1 MYRQNRIVKSP
12 LLTIIKEAEARMFVH
27 LKTKTI
33 YSLLE
38 GAIFAKA
45 LADRCSEFKMP
56 AVGIADRENLFG
68 ALEFSEVLSDRGI
81 QPVIGCQLSLS
92 AREVNLKKLSAAD
105 HVSMLFLAKN
115 EIGYRNL
122 MELSSKFFLN
132 ETYRSEGISIRE
144 IDRFSDG
151 LICLSGADESP
162 INNLIRD
169 NKSKEAL
176 DLLTHFKRTFGNRF
190 YIEINRHPLADDFVK
205 KKNLES
211 DILDLADT
219 HRVPLVATNDVY
231 FLDKEL
237 YQPHDA
243 LLCIAEGSFVDQKQ
257 ARRSLSM
264 DHFFKSEN
272 EMRELFDDIPEAI
285 ENTVEIAMRCSFRP
299 KSREAMLPSFSK
311 NADEDLA
318 KQAKNGLEVRF
329 KELSVVSQKQVYL
342 DRISYEL
349 GVIENMGFSGYFL
362 IVADIV
368 KWAKAEGIPVGPG
381 RGSGAGSLVA
391 FALTITDLDPIKY
404 SLLFERFLNPSRI
417 SMPDFDIDFCMDRR
431 NEVIDYV
438 KNKYGKENV
447 AQIITFGAL
456 WSKAAIRDIGRV
468 LQLPYSQVDK
478 IAKLIPLQGTKPV
491 SLNEAMET
499 EDALIEEAKNDV
511 QVSRMLNISKELEGV
526 LRNASTHAAGIVIG
540 DRKLVE
546 LVPLYQDPRSD
557 MPATQFTK
565 DWVEK
570 AGLVKFDFLGL
581 KTLTIINEAVSL
593 VNSTTSANLDIN
605 KISLNDSATYK
616 LYSDAKTMSVFQVE
630 SKGMRDALVDLKPNS
645 LEDIIALVALYRPGP
660 MENIPAFCEAKN
672 DPEKR
677 QFLHPSIDNIL
688 DETHGIIVYQE
699 QVMEIA
705 QKMAGYSL
713 GDADLLRKAMGKKIK
728 EVMDSEKPKFLKG
741 ADKNGIENKIAEGI
755 WDLLAK
761 FANYGFNK
769 SHAAAYAVLSYQ
781 TAFLKAHHTAEF
793 ITASMNNDI
802 NNMEKFANYFDD
814 LNTFG
819 LTMCPPCIN
828 RSEVKFSVS
837 EDKILFGLGAIKN
850 VGYESMS
857 KIVENRKYNGNFID
871 IYDFAKRVHLKKVG
885 KRPLEMLIS
894 SGAFADFKYEDSA
907 MLDKVEELI
916 LYSAACHDEEG
927 SDQVNLFSNSIETI
941 KKPEFKSLVPL
952 PRSQKSKAIYD
963 VTGIHF
969 MSPFK
974 YKPNFYESLGIKK
987 FDALLETTTEF
998 KSIMTAGFITN
1009 LTSKT
1014 TNNGK
1019 QYFLVSLIDHRVK
1032 TFDVFIFP
1040 DRLTALTGKLEVG
1053 TFVLLVLEKIKDQNG
1068 YSRINVKSVRD
1079 LEKFI
1084 GDRKQKQYHFVIS
1097 TNCQVNRISS
1107 LLKDAVME
1115 ESPSDGNVLITVK
1128 DEENQEKTNIS
1139 LPYLYDISS
1148 EVIESIKSVE
1158 GVFEIEAN

>member
-1 MYRQNRIVKSP
+1 
-12 LLTIIKEAEARMFVH
+12 MFVH

-45 LADRCSEFKMP
+45 LANRCCEFKMP
-56 AVGIADRENLFG
+56 AVGIADRANLFG
-68 ALEFSEVLSDRGI
+68 ALEFSEVLSDNGI
-81 QPVIGCQLSLS
+81 QPIIGCQLPIS
-92 AREVNLKKLSAAD
+92 AKETDLKKLKVTD
-105 HVSMLFLAKN
+105 QISMLFLAKN
-115 EIGYRNL
+115 ETGYRNL

-132 ETYRSEGISIRE
+132 DVYRFEGMSIKE
-144 IDRFSDG
+144 INKFSDG
-151 LICLSGADESP
+151 LICLSGGDESP
-162 INNLIRD
+162 INSLLRD
-169 NKSKEAL
+169 NKIKEAEN
-176 DLLTHFKRTFGNRF
+176 LLLGFKKTFGDRF
-190 YIEINRHPLADDFVK
+190 YLEMNRHPLGENFCK
-205 KKNLES
+205 KIITEDN
-211 DILDLADT
+211 ILDLADK
-219 HRVPLVATNDVY
+219 HNLPLVATNDVY
-231 FLDKEL
+231 FLEKEL
-237 YQPHDA
+237 HQPHDA
-243 LLCIAEGSFVDQKQ
+243 LLCISEGSYVDQQ
-257 ARRSLSM
+257 QERRSLSV
-264 DHFFKSEN
+264 DHYFKSEN
-272 EMRELFDDIPEAI
+272 EMKDLFDDIPEAI

-299 KSREAMLPSFSK
+299 TSRDAMLPRFSP
-311 NADEDLA
+311 NADADLEQETKKGLDLRL
-318 KQAKNGLEVRF
+318 KQ
-329 KELSVVSQKQVYL
+329 LSGVGDEKVYL
-342 DRISYEL
+342 DRVSYEL
-349 GVIENMGFSGYFL
+349 EVIKNMGFSGYFL

-391 FALTITDLDPIKY
+391 FSLTITDLDPIKY

-431 NEVIDYV
+431 NEIIDYV
-438 KNKYGKENV
+438 KQKYGKENV

-468 LQLPYSQVDK
+468 LQLPYSRVDK
-478 IAKLIPLQGTKPV
+478 IAKLIPVQGTKPI

-499 EDALIEEAKNDV
+499 EEALIEEARSDE
-511 QVSRMLNISKELEGV
+511 QVSRMLNISRELEGV

-565 DWVEK
+565 DWVER

-593 VNSTTSANLDIN
+593 VNLSSSIDLDIN
-605 KISLNDSATYK
+605 KIPLNDIETFK
-616 LYSDAKTMSVFQVE
+616 LYSEAKTMSVFQVE
-630 SKGMRDALVDLKPNS
+630 SKGMRDALIDLKPNT

-672 DPEKR
+672 DPKKR
-677 QFLHPSIDNIL
+677 QFLHPSIDKIL

-728 EVMDSEKPKFLKG
+728 EVMDAEKPKFLEG
-741 ADKNGIENKIAEGI
+741 ADKNGIENKTAEGI

-781 TAFLKAHHTAEF
+781 TAYLKTHHPAEF

-802 NNMEKFANYFDD
+802 NNMEKFSNYFDD
-814 LNTFG
+814 INAFG

-828 RSEVKFSVS
+828 RSEVKFSVIK
-837 EDKILFGLGAIKN
+837 DRILFGLGAIKN
-850 VGYESMS
+850 VGIESMS
-857 KIVENRKYNGNFID
+857 KIVENRKMNGKFID
-871 IYDFAKRVHLKKVG
+871 IYDFAKRVPLKKIG

-894 SGAFADFKYEDSA
+894 SGAFAEFNFENTA
-907 MLDKVEELI
+907 LLERLEELI
-916 LYSAACHDEEG
+916 LYSSACHEEEG
-927 SDQVNLFSNSIETI
+927 SRQVNLFSNSIETI
-941 KKPEFKSLVPL
+941 KKPEFKTTNSSS
-952 PRSQKSKAIYD
+952 RSMKSKEIYD
-963 VTGIHF
+963 VTGIYF
-969 MSPFK
+969 ISP
-974 YKPNFYESLGIKK
+974 YNYEPAFYESLGIK
-987 FDALLETTTEF
+987 EF
-998 KSIMTAGFITN
+998 STLSKSLADFQSIMTAGFITD
-1009 LTSKT
+1009 LSLKT
-1014 TNNGK
+1014 TKDGR

-1040 DRLTALTGKLEVG
+1040 DRLTALTADLLVG
-1053 TFVLLVLEKIKDQNG
+1053 EFVLLVIEKTKDKNG
-1068 YSRINVKSVRD
+1068 HGRINVKSVRN

-1084 GDRKQKQYHFVIS
+1084 GDRKRKQYHFVIG
-1097 TNCQVNRISS
+1097 TNCKVSRISS
-1107 LLKDAVME
+1107 LLKGAVMKQT
-1115 ESPSDGNVLITVK
+1115 SDGGNVLITVK
-1128 DEENQEKTNIS
+1128 DEESQEKTNIS
-1139 LPYLYDISS
+1139 LPYFYDISS
-1148 EVIESIKSVE
+1148 EVIENIKAIE
-1158 GVFEIEAN
+1158 GVFEIQAE

>member
-1 MYRQNRIVKSP
+1 
-12 LLTIIKEAEARMFVH
+12 MFVH

-45 LADRCSEFKMP
+45 LADRCCEFKMP
-56 AVGIADRENLFG
+56 AVGIADRANLFG
-68 ALEFSEVLSDRGI
+68 ALEFSEVLSDNGI
-81 QPVIGCQLSLS
+81 QPIIGCQLPINSK
-92 AREVNLKKLSAAD
+92 EINLKKSSATD
-105 HVSMLFLAKN
+105 QISMLFFAKN
-115 EIGYRNL
+115 EVGYRNL

-132 ETYRSEGISIRE
+132 DTYRFEGMRISE
-144 IDRFSDG
+144 IDKFSDG
-151 LICLSGADESP
+151 LICLSGGDESP
-162 INNLIRD
+162 INNLLRE
-169 NKSKEAL
+169 NKFKDAEN
-176 DLLTHFKRTFGNRF
+176 LLLHFKRTFGDRF
-190 YIEINRHPLADDFVK
+190 YLEMNRHPLGDNFSMKV
-205 KKNLES
+205 NTESNILEM
-211 DILDLADT
+211 ADT
-219 HRVPLVATNDVY
+219 HNLPLVATNDVY
-231 FLDKEL
+231 FLDQEL
-237 YQPHDA
+237 YEPHDA

-257 ARRSLSM
+257 ERRSLSM
-264 DHFFKSEN
+264 DHYFKSEN
-272 EMRELFDDIPEAI
+272 EMKDLFDDIPEAI

-299 KSREAMLPSFSK
+299 RSRDAMLPRFSP
-311 NADEDLA
+311 NADADLA
-318 KQAKNGLEVRF
+318 QEAKKGLEVRF
-329 KELSVVSQKQVYL
+329 KELSGMDDKKVYL
-342 DRISYEL
+342 DRVSYEL
-349 GVIENMGFSGYFL
+349 AVIKNMGFSGYFL

-368 KWAKAEGIPVGPG
+368 KWAKAKGIPVGPG

-391 FALTITDLDPIKY
+391 YALTITDLDPIKY

-431 NEVIDYV
+431 NEIIDYV
-438 KNKYGKENV
+438 KQKYGKQNV

-456 WSKAAIRDIGRV
+456 WSKAAVRDIGRV
-468 LQLPYSQVDK
+468 LQLPYSRVDK
-478 IAKLIPLQGTKPV
+478 IAKLIPVQGTKPV
-491 SLNEAMET
+491 SLSEAMQT
-499 EDALIEEAKNDV
+499 EEALIDEAKNDE
-511 QVSRMLNISKELEGV
+511 QVSRMLNISREMEGV

-581 KTLTIINEAVSL
+581 KTLTIIKEAVSL
-593 VNSTTSANLDIN
+593 VNSTSSTDLDIN
-605 KISLNDSATYK
+605 KIPLNDAQTFK

-630 SKGMRDALVDLKPNS
+630 SKGMRDALIDLKPNS

-672 DPEKR
+672 DPKKR
-677 QFLHPSIDNIL
+677 QFLHASIDKIL

-728 EVMDSEKPKFLKG
+728 EVMDAEKPKFLKG
-741 ADKNGIENKIAEGI
+741 ADKNGIENRTADAI

-781 TAFLKAHHTAEF
+781 TAYLKTHHTAEF

-802 NNMEKFANYFDD
+802 NNMEKFSNYFDD
-814 LNTFG
+814 INAFG

-837 EDKILFGLGAIKN
+837 KEKILFGLGAIKN
-850 VGYESMS
+850 VGFEAMS
-857 KIVENRKYNGNFID
+857 KIVENRNRKGKFVD
-871 IYDFAKRVHLKKVG
+871 IYDFAKRVPLKKIG
-885 KRPLEMLIS
+885 KRPLEMLIN
-894 SGAFADFKYEDSA
+894 SGAFADFKSENTA
-907 MLDKVEELI
+907 ILENLEELI
-916 LYSAACHDEEG
+916 LYSAACHDEEA
-927 SDQVNLFSNSIETI
+927 SSQVNLFSNSIETI
-941 KKPEFKSLVPL
+941 KKPEFKPLNSISRSL
-952 PRSQKSKAIYD
+952 RAKEIYD
-963 VTGIHF
+963 VTGIYF
-969 MSPFK
+969 MSPFN
-974 YKPNFYESLGIKK
+974 YEASFYESLGIRE
-987 FDALLETTTEF
+987 FGTLSNTTSDF
-998 KSIMTAGFITN
+998 RSIMTAGFITDVT
-1009 LTSKT
+1009 LKT

-1040 DRLTALTGKLEVG
+1040 DRLTTLTVELEVG
-1053 TFVLLVLEKIKDQNG
+1053 AFVLLVIEKTKDQNG
-1068 YSRINVKSVRD
+1068 HSRVNVKSVRN

-1084 GDRKQKQYHFVIS
+1084 SDRKRKQYHFVIS
-1097 TNCQVNRISS
+1097 NKCQVSRISS
-1107 LLKDAVME
+1107 LLKSALMNETSDEGNVSITVQDE
-1115 ESPSDGNVLITVK
+1115 ES
-1128 DEENQEKTNIS
+1128 QEKTNIS
-1139 LPYLYDISS
+1139 LPYVYDISS
-1148 EVIESIKSVE
+1148 EVIENIKAVE
-1158 GVFEIEAN
+1158 GVFEIQAE

>member
-1 MYRQNRIVKSP
+1 M
-12 LLTIIKEAEARMFVH
+12 
-27 LKTKTI
+27 
-33 YSLLE
+33 
-38 GAIFAKA
+38 G
-45 LADRCSEFKMP
+45 LADEH
-56 AVGIADRENLFG
+56 
-68 ALEFSEVLSDRGI
+68 
-81 QPVIGCQLSLS
+81 SL
-92 AREVNLKKLSAAD
+92 
-105 HVSMLFLAKN
+105 
-115 EIGYRNL
+115 
-122 MELSSKFFLN
+122 
-132 ETYRSEGISIRE
+132 
-144 IDRFSDG
+144 
-151 LICLSGADESP
+151 
-162 INNLIRD
+162 
-169 NKSKEAL
+169 
-176 DLLTHFKRTFGNRF
+176 
-190 YIEINRHPLADDFVK
+190 
-205 KKNLES
+205 
-211 DILDLADT
+211 
-219 HRVPLVATNDVY
+219 PLVATNDVY
-231 FLDKEL
+231 FLNKEF

-257 ARRSLSM
+257 TRRTLSM
-264 DHFFKSEN
+264 DHFFKPEN
-272 EMRELFDDIPEAI
+272 EMRKLFDDIPEAI
-285 ENTVEIAMRCSFRP
+285 DNTVEIAMRCSFRP
-299 KSREAMLPSFSK
+299 KSRDAMLPRFSK

-318 KQAKNGLEVRF
+318 KEARTGLDERF
-329 KELSVVSQKQVYL
+329 KETPLVSEKKVYL

-431 NEVIDYV
+431 NEIIDYV
-438 KNKYGKENV
+438 KQKYGKENV

-468 LQLPYSQVDK
+468 LQLPYSRVDR
-478 IAKLIPLQGTKPV
+478 IAKLIPLQGTKPI
-491 SLNEAMET
+491 SLNKAMET
-499 EDALIEEAKNDV
+499 EEALIEEANNDE
-511 QVSRMLNISKELEGV
+511 QVSRMLNLSKELEGV

-557 MPATQFTK
+557 MPATQFSK

-593 VNSTTSANLDIN
+593 VNSTGSANFDIN
-605 KISLNDSATYK
+605 KISLNDGETFK

-713 GDADLLRKAMGKKIK
+713 GEADILRKAMGKKIK

-741 ADKNGIENKIAEGI
+741 ADKNGIENNIAEGI

-781 TAFLKAHHTAEF
+781 TAYLKTHHTPEF

-802 NNMEKFANYFDD
+802 NNMEKFSNYFDD
-814 LNTFG
+814 MDAFG
-819 LTMCPPCIN
+819 LKMCPPCIN

-837 EDKILFGLGAIKN
+837 KDKIIFGLGAIKN
-850 VGYESMS
+850 VGFESMS
-857 KIVENRKYNGNFID
+857 KIVEIRKENGRFID
-871 IYDFAKRVHLKKVG
+871 IYDFAKRVALKKVG

-907 MLDKVEELI
+907 MLEKVEELI
-916 LYSAACHDEEG
+916 LYSAACHDEER
-927 SDQVNLFSNSIETI
+927 SDQVSLFSNSIETI
-941 KKPEFKSLVPL
+941 KKPEFKFVAPLSRSL
-952 PRSQKSKAIYD
+952 KSKEIYD
-963 VTGIHF
+963 VTGVHF

-974 YKPNFYESLGIKK
+974 HEPHFYESLGIKK
-987 FDALLETTTEF
+987 FGTLLETTVDF
-998 KSIMTAGFITN
+998 QSIMTAGFITN
-1009 LTSKT
+1009 LTLKT

-1019 QYFLVSLIDHRVK
+1019 QYFLVSLVDHRVK
-1032 TFDVFIFP
+1032 NYDVFIFP
-1040 DRLTALTGKLEVG
+1040 DRLTTLNAELVVG

-1068 YSRINVKSVRD
+1068 YVRINVKSVRN

-1084 GDRKQKQYHFVIS
+1084 GDRKHKQYHFVIGA
-1097 TNCQVNRISS
+1097 NCQVSRISS

-1115 ESPSDGNVLITVK
+1115 ESPRDGNVLITVK
-1128 DEENQEKTNIS
+1128 DEESQEKTSIS
-1139 LPYLYDISS
+1139 LPFLYNISS
-1148 EVIESIKSVE
+1148 EVMESIKSVE
-1158 GVFEIEAN
+1158 GVFEVQAD

>member
-1 MYRQNRIVKSP
+1 
-12 LLTIIKEAEARMFVH
+12 MFVH

-45 LADRCSEFKMP
+45 LADRCCEFKMP
-56 AVGIADRENLFG
+56 AVGIADRANLFG
-68 ALEFSEVLSDRGI
+68 ALEFSEVLSDNGI
-81 QPVIGCQLSLS
+81 QPIIGCQLPINSK
-92 AREVNLKKLSAAD
+92 EINLKKSSATD
-105 HVSMLFLAKN
+105 QISMLFFAKN
-115 EIGYRNL
+115 EVGYRNL

-132 ETYRSEGISIRE
+132 DTYRFEGMRISE
-144 IDRFSDG
+144 IDKFSDG
-151 LICLSGADESP
+151 LICLSGGDESP
-162 INNLIRD
+162 INNLLRE
-169 NKSKEAL
+169 NKFKDAEN
-176 DLLTHFKRTFGNRF
+176 LLLHFKRTFGDRF
-190 YIEINRHPLADDFVK
+190 YLEMNRHPLGDNFSMKV
-205 KKNLES
+205 NTESNILEM
-211 DILDLADT
+211 ADT
-219 HRVPLVATNDVY
+219 HNLPLVATNDVY
-231 FLDKEL
+231 FLDQEL
-237 YQPHDA
+237 YEPHDA

-257 ARRSLSM
+257 ERRSLSM
-264 DHFFKSEN
+264 DHYFKSEN
-272 EMRELFDDIPEAI
+272 EMKDLFDDIPEAI

-299 KSREAMLPSFSK
+299 RSRDAMLPRFSP
-311 NADEDLA
+311 NADADLA
-318 KQAKNGLEVRF
+318 QEAKKGLEVRF
-329 KELSVVSQKQVYL
+329 KELSGMDDKKVYL
-342 DRISYEL
+342 DRVSYEL
-349 GVIENMGFSGYFL
+349 AVIKNMGFSGYFL

-368 KWAKAEGIPVGPG
+368 KWAKAKGIPVGPG

-391 FALTITDLDPIKY
+391 YALTITDLDPIKY

-431 NEVIDYV
+431 NEIIDYV
-438 KNKYGKENV
+438 KQKYGKQNV

-456 WSKAAIRDIGRV
+456 WSKAAVRDIGRV
-468 LQLPYSQVDK
+468 LQLPYSRVDK
-478 IAKLIPLQGTKPV
+478 IAKLIPVQGTKPV
-491 SLNEAMET
+491 SLSEAMQT
-499 EDALIEEAKNDV
+499 EEALIDEAKNDE
-511 QVSRMLNISKELEGV
+511 QVSRMLNISRELEGV

-581 KTLTIINEAVSL
+581 KTLTIIKEAVSL
-593 VNSTTSANLDIN
+593 VNSASSTDLDIN
-605 KISLNDSATYK
+605 KIPLNDAQTFK

-630 SKGMRDALVDLKPNS
+630 SKGMRDALIDLKPNS

-672 DPEKR
+672 DPNKR
-677 QFLHPSIDNIL
+677 QFLHASIDKIL

-728 EVMDSEKPKFLKG
+728 EVMDAEKPKFLKG
-741 ADKNGIENKIAEGI
+741 ADKNGIENRTADAI

-781 TAFLKAHHTAEF
+781 TAYLKTHHTAEF

-802 NNMEKFANYFDD
+802 NNMEKFSNYFDD
-814 LNTFG
+814 INAFG

-837 EDKILFGLGAIKN
+837 KEKILFGLGAIKN
-850 VGYESMS
+850 VGFEAMS
-857 KIVENRKYNGNFID
+857 KIVENRNRKGKFVD
-871 IYDFAKRVHLKKVG
+871 IYDFAKRVPLKKIG
-885 KRPLEMLIS
+885 KRPLEMLIN
-894 SGAFADFKYEDSA
+894 SGAFADFKSENTAILES
-907 MLDKVEELI
+907 LEELI
-916 LYSAACHDEEG
+916 LYSAACHDEEA
-927 SDQVNLFSNSIETI
+927 SSQVNLFSNSIETI
-941 KKPEFKSLVPL
+941 KKPEFKPLNSISRSL
-952 PRSQKSKAIYD
+952 RAKEIYD
-963 VTGIHF
+963 VTGIYF
-969 MSPFK
+969 MSPFN
-974 YKPNFYESLGIKK
+974 YEASFYESLGIRE
-987 FDALLETTTEF
+987 FGTLSNTTSDF
-998 KSIMTAGFITN
+998 RSIMTAGFITDVT
-1009 LTSKT
+1009 LKT

-1040 DRLTALTGKLEVG
+1040 DRLTTLTVELEVG
-1053 TFVLLVLEKIKDQNG
+1053 AFVLLVIEKTKDQNG
-1068 YSRINVKSVRD
+1068 HSRVNVKSVRN

-1084 GDRKQKQYHFVIS
+1084 SDRKRKQYHFVIS
-1097 TNCQVNRISS
+1097 NKCQVSRISS
-1107 LLKDAVME
+1107 LLKSALMNENSDEGNVSITVQDE
-1115 ESPSDGNVLITVK
+1115 ES
-1128 DEENQEKTNIS
+1128 QEKTNIS
-1139 LPYLYDISS
+1139 LPYVYDISS
-1148 EVIESIKSVE
+1148 EVIENIKAVE
-1158 GVFEIEAN
+1158 GVFEIQAE

>member
-1 MYRQNRIVKSP
+1 
-12 LLTIIKEAEARMFVH
+12 MFVH

-45 LADRCSEFKMP
+45 LADRCCDFKMP
-56 AVGIADRENLFG
+56 AVGIADRANLFG
-68 ALEFSEVLSDRGI
+68 ALEFSEVLSDNGI
-81 QPVIGCQLSLS
+81 QPIIGCQLPINSK
-92 AREVNLKKLSAAD
+92 EIDLKKISVTD
-105 HVSMLFLAKN
+105 QFSMLFLAKN
-115 EIGYRNL
+115 EVGYRNL

-132 ETYRSEGISIRE
+132 DTYRFEGMPISE
-144 IDRFSDG
+144 IDKSSDG
-151 LICLSGADESP
+151 LICLSGGDESP
-162 INNLIRD
+162 INNLLRD
-169 NKSKEAL
+169 NKFKDAEN
-176 DLLTHFKRTFGNRF
+176 LLLHFKRTFGDRF
-190 YIEINRHPLADDFVK
+190 YLEMNRHPLGDNFSQKVNAESNILEMADIH
-205 KKNLES
+205 NL
-211 DILDLADT
+211 
-219 HRVPLVATNDVY
+219 PLVATNDVY
-231 FLDKEL
+231 FLDQEL

-257 ARRSLSM
+257 ERRSLSM

-272 EMRELFDDIPEAI
+272 EMKDLFYDIPEAI

-299 KSREAMLPSFSK
+299 RSRDAMLPRFSP
-311 NADEDLA
+311 NADADLVQEA
-318 KQAKNGLEVRF
+318 KKGLEVRF
-329 KELSVVSQKQVYL
+329 NELSGVVDKKVYL
-342 DRISYEL
+342 DRVSYEL
-349 GVIENMGFSGYFL
+349 SVIKNMGFSGYFL

-431 NEVIDYV
+431 NEIIDYV
-438 KNKYGKENV
+438 KQKYGKQNV

-456 WSKAAIRDIGRV
+456 WSKAAVRDIGRV
-468 LQLPYSQVDK
+468 LQLPYSRVDK
-478 IAKLIPLQGTKPV
+478 IAKLIPVQGTKPV
-491 SLNEAMET
+491 SLDSAMQT
-499 EDALIEEAKNDV
+499 EEALIEEAKNDE
-511 QVSRMLNISKELEGV
+511 QVSRMLNISRELEGV

-593 VNSTTSANLDIN
+593 VNSVSSTDLDIN
-605 KISLNDSATYK
+605 KIPLNDVQTFK

-630 SKGMRDALVDLKPNS
+630 SKGMRDALIDLKPNS

-672 DPEKR
+672 DPKKR

-705 QKMAGYSL
+705 QKMAGYTL

-728 EVMDSEKPKFLKG
+728 EVMDAEKPKFLEG
-741 ADKNGIENKIAEGI
+741 ADKNGIENKTADAI

-781 TAFLKAHHTAEF
+781 TAYLKSHHTAEF

-802 NNMEKFANYFDD
+802 NNMEKFSNYFDD
-814 LNTFG
+814 INAFG

-837 EDKILFGLGAIKN
+837 KEKILFGLGAIKN
-850 VGYESMS
+850 VGFEAMS
-857 KIVENRKYNGNFID
+857 KIVENRKRNGKFVD
-871 IYDFAKRVHLKKVG
+871 IYDFAKRVPLKKVG
-885 KRPLEMLIS
+885 KRPLEMLIN
-894 SGAFADFKYEDSA
+894 SGAFADFKSDNTALKES
-907 MLDKVEELI
+907 LEELI
-916 LYSAACHDEEG
+916 LYSAACHEEEE
-927 SDQVNLFSNSIETI
+927 SSQVNLFSNSIETI
-941 KKPEFKSLVPL
+941 KKPEFKLMKSIS
-952 PRSQKSKAIYD
+952 RSIRSKEIYD
-963 VTGIHF
+963 VTGIYF

-974 YKPNFYESLGIKK
+974 YEAHFYESLGIREFSTLTK
-987 FDALLETTTEF
+987 TTSDF
-998 KSIMTAGFITN
+998 KSIITAGFITETT
-1009 LTSKT
+1009 LKT

-1019 QYFLVSLIDHRVK
+1019 QYFLVNLIDHTVK

-1040 DRLTALTGKLEVG
+1040 DRLTALTTDLEVG
-1053 TFVLLVLEKIKDQNG
+1053 TFVLLVIEKIKEQNG
-1068 YSRINVKSVRD
+1068 HSRVNVKSVRN

-1084 GDRKQKQYHFVIS
+1084 NDRKRKQYHFVIS
-1097 TNCQVNRISS
+1097 NKCKVSRISS
-1107 LLKDAVME
+1107 LLKSALMNETPDQGNVSITVQDE
-1115 ESPSDGNVLITVK
+1115 ES
-1128 DEENQEKTNIS
+1128 QEKTNIS
-1139 LPYLYDISS
+1139 LPYFYDISS
-1148 EVIESIKSVE
+1148 EVIENIKAVE
-1158 GVFEIEAN
+1158 GVFDIQAE

>member
-1 MYRQNRIVKSP
+1 
-12 LLTIIKEAEARMFVH
+12 MFVH

-45 LADRCSEFKMP
+45 LADRCCEFKMP
-56 AVGIADRENLFG
+56 AVGIADRANLFG
-68 ALEFSEVLSDRGI
+68 ALEFSEVLSDNGI
-81 QPVIGCQLSLS
+81 QPIIGCQLPINSK
-92 AREVNLKKLSAAD
+92 EINLKKSSATD
-105 HVSMLFLAKN
+105 QISMLFFAKN
-115 EIGYRNL
+115 EVGYRNL

-132 ETYRSEGISIRE
+132 DTYRFEGMRISE
-144 IDRFSDG
+144 IDKFSDG
-151 LICLSGADESP
+151 LICLSGGDESP
-162 INNLIRD
+162 INNLLRE
-169 NKSKEAL
+169 NKFKDAEN
-176 DLLTHFKRTFGNRF
+176 LLLHFKRTFGDRF
-190 YIEINRHPLADDFVK
+190 YLEMNRHPLGDNFSMKV
-205 KKNLES
+205 NTESNILEM
-211 DILDLADT
+211 ADT
-219 HRVPLVATNDVY
+219 HNLPLVATNDVY
-231 FLDKEL
+231 FLDQEL
-237 YQPHDA
+237 YEPHDA

-257 ARRSLSM
+257 ERRSLSM
-264 DHFFKSEN
+264 DHYFKSEN
-272 EMRELFDDIPEAI
+272 EMKDLFDDIPEAI

-299 KSREAMLPSFSK
+299 RSRDAMLPRFSP
-311 NADEDLA
+311 NADADLA
-318 KQAKNGLEVRF
+318 QEAKKGLEVRF
-329 KELSVVSQKQVYL
+329 KELSGVDDKKVYL
-342 DRISYEL
+342 DRVSYEL
-349 GVIENMGFSGYFL
+349 AVIKNMGFSGYFL

-368 KWAKAEGIPVGPG
+368 KWAKAKGIPVGPG

-391 FALTITDLDPIKY
+391 YALTITDLDPIKY

-431 NEVIDYV
+431 NEIIDYV
-438 KNKYGKENV
+438 KQKYGKQNV

-456 WSKAAIRDIGRV
+456 WSKAAVRDIGRV
-468 LQLPYSQVDK
+468 LQLPYSRVDK
-478 IAKLIPLQGTKPV
+478 IAKLIPVQGTKPV
-491 SLNEAMET
+491 SLSEAIQT
-499 EDALIEEAKNDV
+499 EEALIDEAKNDE
-511 QVSRMLNISKELEGV
+511 QVSRMLNISRELEGV

-581 KTLTIINEAVSL
+581 KTLTIIKEAVSL
-593 VNSTTSANLDIN
+593 VNSASSTDLDIN
-605 KISLNDSATYK
+605 KIPLNDAQTFK

-630 SKGMRDALVDLKPNS
+630 SKGMRDALIDLKPNS

-672 DPEKR
+672 DPNKR
-677 QFLHPSIDNIL
+677 QFLHASIDKIL

-728 EVMDSEKPKFLKG
+728 EVMDAEKPKFLKG
-741 ADKNGIENKIAEGI
+741 ADKNGIENKTADAI

-781 TAFLKAHHTAEF
+781 TAYLKTHHTAEF

-802 NNMEKFANYFDD
+802 NNMEKFSNYFDD
-814 LNTFG
+814 INAFG

-837 EDKILFGLGAIKN
+837 KEKILFGLGAIKN
-850 VGYESMS
+850 VGFEAMS
-857 KIVENRKYNGNFID
+857 KIVENRNRKGKFVD
-871 IYDFAKRVHLKKVG
+871 IYDFAKRVPLKKIG
-885 KRPLEMLIS
+885 KRPLEMLIN
-894 SGAFADFKYEDSA
+894 SGAFADFKSENTAILES
-907 MLDKVEELI
+907 LEELI
-916 LYSAACHDEEG
+916 LYSAACHDEEA
-927 SDQVNLFSNSIETI
+927 SSQVNLFSNSIETI
-941 KKPEFKSLVPL
+941 KKPEFKPLNSISRSL
-952 PRSQKSKAIYD
+952 RSKEIYD
-963 VTGIHF
+963 VTGIYF
-969 MSPFK
+969 MSPFN
-974 YKPNFYESLGIKK
+974 YEASFYESLGIRE
-987 FDALLETTTEF
+987 FSTLSNTTSDF
-998 KSIMTAGFITN
+998 RSIMMAGFITDVT
-1009 LTSKT
+1009 LKT

-1040 DRLTALTGKLEVG
+1040 DRLTTLTVELEVG
-1053 TFVLLVLEKIKDQNG
+1053 AFVLLVIEKTKDQNG
-1068 YSRINVKSVRD
+1068 HSRVNVKSVRN

-1084 GDRKQKQYHFVIS
+1084 SDRKRKQYHFVIS
-1097 TNCQVNRISS
+1097 NKCQVSRISS
-1107 LLKDAVME
+1107 LLKSALMNENSDKGNVSITVQDE
-1115 ESPSDGNVLITVK
+1115 ES
-1128 DEENQEKTNIS
+1128 QEKTNIS
-1139 LPYLYDISS
+1139 LPYVYDISS
-1148 EVIESIKSVE
+1148 EVIENIKAVE
-1158 GVFEIEAN
+1158 GVFEIQAE